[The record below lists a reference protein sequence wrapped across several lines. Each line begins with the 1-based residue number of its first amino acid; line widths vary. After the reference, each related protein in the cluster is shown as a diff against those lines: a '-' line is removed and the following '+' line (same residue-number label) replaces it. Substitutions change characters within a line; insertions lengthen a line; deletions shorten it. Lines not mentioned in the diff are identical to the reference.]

1 MVKQAELILGLLLLL
16 LLRHPHHSSPL
27 PSLGASSTS
36 WRDGPA
42 KSIGRLLQDA
52 VYAYDD
58 MITWCQY
65 GTARHGTASDY
76 LPTHHTMQCAYMRT
90 DRNPPV
96 FTCSKHSRR
105 VSLASPSLDR
115 EPLTLTVLFIDQVF
129 THDASVPS
137 PPAPCVS
144 LPSYAPTS
152 PLAMYYGS
160 SQSSS
165 LPRYAFMYLL
175 LLLPPPCLVVK
186 SRLS

>member
-52 VYAYDD
+52 VYAYAD

-76 LPTHHTMQCAYMRT
+76 LPITHHTMQRAYMRT

-96 FTCSKHSRR
+96 FTCSKHPRR
-105 VSLASPSLDR
+105 VSLSSPSLDR
-115 EPLTLTVLFIDQVF
+115 EPLTLTVLFIDHVF
-129 THDASVPS
+129 THDASVPLLRHVSAYPATRPHHPS
-137 PPAPCVS
+137 PCITARLNRHYSQGMHSCTCFYGS
-144 LPSYAPTS
+144 LP
-152 PLAMYYGS
+152 
-160 SQSSS
+160 
-165 LPRYAFMYLL
+165 
-175 LLLPPPCLVVK
+175 LV
-186 SRLS
+186 